1 MADDMFDAY
10 INNVKVL
17 SGDDWEKIFSATV
30 DIASNY
36 NISLCDQTNPQNQLK
51 IIAKNVR
58 GEASIAYTL
67 EEDTA
72 CT

>member
-36 NISLCDQTNPQNQLK
+36 NISLCD
-51 IIAKNVR
+51 
-58 GEASIAYTL
+58 
-67 EEDTA
+67 
-72 CT
+72 